1 MRHFCVRS
9 FLAAR
14 RDGHCLAVRPRPCL
28 AAYALAA
35 HLLTVATAATS
46 AAPDNGDFDRSYAGR
61 GWNTIFVDPPGR
73 SRYDS
78 ARMLVVQYDGSI
90 VVAGLAGRDPQYN
103 GNGLLAA
110 ARLNPDGSRH
120 VQWASAEDTFGGVY
134 PGLIVWPYEF
144 DFVAWAAAG
153 NNPSGN
159 QGIGFAGS
167 GRVVTGTS
175 VNYAKLF
182 AVSPAGTTLNG
193 GLGKC
198 EVIAGGAL
206 RDFYALGAGSY
217 SADQAHITGYVRRY
231 SDQAYVAATCAIQ
244 RNEQKTVTVSD
255 SLPADPPGVIGT
267 VGIAPHFFRDG
278 STNYNLSQRVY
289 RNFNSAADNDV
300 KLCDP
305 GRDFRT
311 NPPGVYTNC
320 KVFEPNLGG
329 HLDDQLWSI
338 LPNYYSIRTTGF
350 SMSQVQNAAGGGDDR
365 RVLTASRPYF
375 YQVNDSG
382 QSYSDPEVSRSYVLG
397 DATSPS
403 TALSFHFPQGVYDPR
418 GAGRIWVVMALRNY
432 PGPDEYREIAVVR
445 LKFSDLSLDTTF
457 GNGTGWRRYS
467 LDGAEVRPHAI
478 AIDQQG
484 RVLVAGERR
493 YNPDSDDWDFFVMR
507 LNDDVLFRDDF
518 GQDTP

>member
-1 MRHFCVRS
+1 MSTPRIVVT
-9 FLAAR
+9 LAA
-14 RDGHCLAVRPRPCL
+14 LAL
-28 AAYALAA
+28 ACTAAAALAA
-35 HLLTVATAATS
+35 
-46 AAPDNGDFDRSYAGR
+46 PDEGDFDRSYAGK
-61 GWNTIFVDPPGR
+61 GWSTVFVDPPGR

-78 ARMLVVQYDGSI
+78 ARMLVVQFDGSI

-120 VQWASAEDTFGGVY
+120 AQWASPEDTFGGVY

-144 DFVAWAAAG
+144 DFVTWARAG
-153 NNPSGN
+153 ANPSGN

-206 RDFYALGAGSY
+206 RDFYAMGAGSY
-217 SADQAHITGYVRRY
+217 SVDQAHITGYVRRY
-231 SDQAYVAATCAIQ
+231 GDQAYVAATCSIL
-244 RNEQKTVTVSD
+244 RNQQKTVSVSD
-255 SLPADPPGVIGT
+255 SLPTEPPGVIGT
-267 VGIAPHFFRDG
+267 VGIAPHYYRDG
-278 STNYNLSQRVY
+278 TEDYNLSQRVF
-289 RNFNSAADNDV
+289 RNFNSAADNDI

-311 NPPGVYTNC
+311 TPPGVYSNC

-329 HLDDQLWSI
+329 NLDDLLWSI
-338 LPNYYSIRTTGF
+338 LPNYYSVRTTGF
-350 SMSQVQNAAGGGDDR
+350 SMSQVQGPAGGGDGR
-365 RVLTASRPYF
+365 RVLTVSRPYF
-375 YQVNDSG
+375 YQVNDTG
-382 QSYSDPEVSRSYVLG
+382 QASSDPEVSRSFSLA
-397 DATSPS
+397 DASSPATS
-403 TALSFHFPQGVYDPR
+403 LSFHFPQGVYDPR
-418 GAGRIWVVMALRNY
+418 GDGARIWVAMALRQY
-432 PGPDEYREIAVVR
+432 PGPDEYREIAVIR
-445 LKFSDLSLDTTF
+445 LKYSDLSLDTTF

-467 LDGAEVRPHAI
+467 LDGAEVRPNAI

-484 RVLVAGERR
+484 RVLIAGERR
-493 YNPDSDDWDFFVMR
+493 YTPGTDDWDFFVMR
-507 LNDDVLFRDDF
+507 INDDVIFRDEF
-518 GQDTP
+518 AEVVP